1 MPTPPTPTSPLR
13 VDCDEALAILETVA
27 NYIEGA
33 YSKQGRSAY
42 VDALATCRVVLPAHA
57 ALTAER
63 DTYYAAMRQADAA
76 KVEVARGLLKALAQR
91 AALVDALRDLLD
103 GMEDAPPNCGAT
115 GYWYVPQRLRAVARA
130 ALTAA
135 GAGA

>member
-1 MPTPPTPTSPLR
+1 MPTPPTPTSPLP

-27 NYIEGA
+27 HYIEGA

-91 AALVDALRDLLD
+91 AALVDALRAIVAETDRPGGTVDNIRWARVPDL
-103 GMEDAPPNCGAT
+103 
-115 GYWYVPQRLRAVARA
+115 RA
-130 ALTAA
+130 ALRLAEGNATR
-135 GAGA
+135 